1 MAYMDQE
8 KKAKISAGLKKIM
21 PRDWKYS
28 LAVKHHSSI
37 VLTINAAPVDLIAL
51 NLRSDE
57 NKGKYIQVNEYYL
70 DREYAGDV
78 LAVFEAMKRTLN
90 LDNYDHS
97 DSQFDHFDVGHYIDI
112 HVGRWDKP
120 FVCTAALSIA
130 A

>member
-78 LAVFEAMKRTLN
+78 LAVF
-90 LDNYDHS
+90 
-97 DSQFDHFDVGHYIDI
+97 DHFDVGHYIDI